1 MEGLLIGALFS
12 SLRRGNNGAAAGMVR
27 FNQSVVHNR
36 LDLVRS
42 VPVICVEF
50 ACPQCPPVISE
61 VPVAEF

>member
-1 MEGLLIGALFS
+1 
-12 SLRRGNNGAAAGMVR
+12 MVR